1 VTDFVAIIAGF
12 EARSVFGR
20 AQGPSQGW
28 RHAGSPRPRI
38 AEKAENTGTLSRSS
52 IEFFDTFC
60 TLGQSL
66 PRVRIKSSTS
76 PLEGQVLETGTG

>member
-20 AQGPSQGW
+20 AQGQDQGW
-28 RHAGSPRPRI
+28 RHAGPPRPRI
-38 AEKAENTGTLSRSS
+38 AENTGTPSRSS
-52 IEFFDTFC
+52 IEFFDTFAL
-60 TLGQSL
+60 LGNRFQEFGS
-66 PRVRIKSSTS
+66 KSSTS

>member
-1 VTDFVAIIAGF
+1 MTDFVAIIAGF

-20 AQGPSQGW
+20 AYKRRGSSRGW
-28 RHAGSPRPRI
+28 RHVASQCPPG
-38 AEKAENTGTLSRSS
+38 AENAGKPSRSS

-60 TLGQSL
+60 ALGQSL
-66 PRVRIKSSTS
+66 PGVRIKSSTS